1 LLGSGILKVGTRL
14 FYVGTTGVFMSTDQG
29 DNWNA
34 AGLSTTD
41 IRSIAAINDTLF
53 VGTNGAGIYKSS
65 DWGATW
71 VTINN
76 GLNGATNFRAMESK
90 GNTLFAAGPTGTGV
104 FRSTDFGANWTLLG
118 GGLASGSY
126 RGFASNSQLIVAGSF
141 GGGVFYSTDNGNN
154 WTAINTGL
162 TDLTIFDLELN
173 DSYII
178 AATNTQGVFRFALS
192 NLNLST
198 GISEFYVKGIIS
210 LFPNPT
216 TNQINVKVDSRLIGT
231 AYTVFD
237 NLGKAMFS
245 GTINNENTSIEMG
258 NLCRGIYML
267 QIGDSNKQTL
277 KVMKE

>member
-1 LLGSGILKVGTRL
+1 
-14 FYVGTTGVFMSTDQG
+14 M
-29 DNWNA
+29 
-34 AGLSTTD
+34 
-41 IRSIAAINDTLF
+41 
-53 VGTNGAGIYKSS
+53 
-65 DWGATW
+65 
-71 VTINN
+71 
-76 GLNGATNFRAMESK
+76 
-90 GNTLFAAGPTGTGV
+90 
-104 FRSTDFGANWTLLG
+104 LG

-237 NLGKAMFS
+237 NLGKSVFS
-245 GTINNENTSIEMG
+245 GIINKENTLIDLG
-258 NLCRGIYML
+258 NLSDGIYML
-267 QIGDSNKQTL
+267 SIGDNKKQIF
-277 KVMKE
+277 KIIKQ